1 MARKGTQQVSVG
13 LVSVLFVATAL
24 VGIGAFVAVWR
35 RDLTHALAGIPLMF
49 AGAGTAFAGVSLFAA
64 APAGSSQLLGQE
76 MAVLLSVAALAAVT
90 LGVGLAGR
98 VGPR

>member
-1 MARKGTQQVSVG
+1 MASEGARQVSVG
-13 LVSVLFVATAL
+13 LVSVFFAAAAL
-24 VGIGAFVAVWR
+24 VGVGAFVATWR

-49 AGAGTAFAGVSLFAA
+49 AGAGTAFAGVSRFAA
-64 APAGSSQLLGQE
+64 APAGGSQLLGQE
-76 MAVLLSVAALAAVT
+76 VAVLLSVAALAAVA

>member
-1 MARKGTQQVSVG
+1 MARKGTRQVSIG

-64 APAGSSQLLGQE
+64 APTGGSQLLGQE
-76 MAVLLSVAALAAVT
+76 MAALLSVAALAAVT